1 MPDRIAY
8 SQMTVERVLN
18 KDAATPEPRNG
29 GIRAVPYDVNARIGI
44 GT

>member
-1 MPDRIAY
+1 
-8 SQMTVERVLN
+8 MTVERVLN

>member
-1 MPDRIAY
+1 
-8 SQMTVERVLN
+8 MTVERVLN

-29 GIRAVPYDVNARIGI
+29 GIRAAPYDANARIGI